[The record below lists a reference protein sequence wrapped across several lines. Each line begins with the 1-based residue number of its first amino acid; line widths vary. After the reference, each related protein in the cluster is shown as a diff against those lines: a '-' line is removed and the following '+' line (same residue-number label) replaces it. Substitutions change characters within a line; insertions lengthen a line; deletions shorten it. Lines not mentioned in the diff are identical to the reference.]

1 MGCFYL
7 YTFADV
13 FNNSG
18 HVNFFIHF
26 KTKIMTRKEQLTSE
40 VAGILLDYVRE
51 SRGRVTLI
59 SDATRINRKYFN
71 VKGFERMKV
80 HQMIRIV
87 YALATVLTHEEFYHM
102 MRQVHTCFEEYADEY
117 DYDLL
122 DE

>member
-1 MGCFYL
+1 M

-13 FNNSG
+13 FNKFG
-18 HVNFFIHF
+18 HVKFFIHL
-26 KTKIMTRKEQLTSE
+26 TLKIMTRKEQLTSE

-71 VKGFERMKV
+71 VKGFERLKV
-80 HQMIRIV
+80 HQMIRII